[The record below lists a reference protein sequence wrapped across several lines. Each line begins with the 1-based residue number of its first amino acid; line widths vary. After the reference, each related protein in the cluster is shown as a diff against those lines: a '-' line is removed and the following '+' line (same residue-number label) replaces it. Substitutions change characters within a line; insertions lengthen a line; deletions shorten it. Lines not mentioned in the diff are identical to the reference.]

1 MTAMARWCFQRRAW
15 VLVGW
20 LALLAVLGV
29 TGRTAGSAYSDTLT
43 LPGTGSTTALNLL
56 EQAFPGHAGDQDT
69 IVWRASDG
77 ANAPAVRARI
87 TAMLGR
93 VAAAPAVASVISS
106 YSARGAAQ
114 VSRNGQ
120 IAYATV
126 VFDAPAAS
134 LAVPDV
140 TRVVHLAEA
149 ARAPGVQVDIGG
161 PAVENALRPS
171 IGISAGVGVVAAAIV
186 LLIAFGSLLA
196 MLVPLVIA
204 IAALIS
210 GLMTTGL
217 LSHAVT
223 IPSAG
228 PTLGIL
234 IGLGVGVDY
243 ALFIVTRHRNNL
255 KGGMSP
261 QDAAVRA
268 LNTSGRAVLFAGTT
282 VCIALLG
289 MLVLRIGYISGL
301 GIAAAITVLFTVAAA
316 TTLLP
321 ALLGYLGMRV
331 LSRRERRR
339 LAAAGPVP
347 DGSSGAWAR
356 LAGFVQR
363 HPAPLAAVAAT
374 VMLVLAI
381 PVLSLRLGSSDA
393 ANDPASTTT
402 HQAYEL
408 LATGF
413 GPGFNGPLQLVGTT
427 GSPADAAA
435 FARLARTLRTEPG
448 IAAVSAPVPGHGAA
462 LISVTPTTSP
472 EAAAT
477 GHLISQ
483 LRDSVIPAAEGGT
496 TLHVYVGGVT
506 AVNGDFAT
514 VIAPKLL
521 IFVAVILVLGFLLL
535 MLAFRSLLIPAVAA
549 VMNLLAAAASFG
561 VLVAVF
567 QYGWGLRALNLGQAG
582 PVESFLPVLMLAV
595 LFGLSMDYEVFLVS
609 RIREEWAVT
618 GDNHQAVRTGQATT
632 GRVII
637 AAATIMIFVF
647 SAFVL
652 SGQQVIGEIGLGLA
666 AAVLL
671 DAFLLRTVLVP
682 ALMHLSG
689 RANWWLPGW
698 LDRILPHLS
707 IEPAAELLAPPRPA
721 PASDHGHQR
730 AGCSGPGETE
740 LGGRVAGDGGGVDGG
755 RDQRAAGLAVPAGDR
770 AIGGVHPDG
779 LARGGAGRP
788 DALQGAVQ
796 HRVIRVGRTAQ
807 GQRQVPGADVEAV
820 DPGHGQGGVEVGDSA
835 GRFGHDQAERIRR
848 GQHAARGPVP
858 GGRIADRA
866 GHLASLGG
874 RVDVGHDDALAA
886 QVQSPP
892 DVGGVRM
899 PDPGHGRRPR

>member
-1 MTAMARWCFQRRAW
+1 MAAMARWCFQRRAW

-29 TGRTAGSAYSDTLT
+29 TGRTAGSAYSDALT
-43 LPGTGSTTALNLL
+43 LPGTGSTTALALL
-56 EQAFPGHAGDQDT
+56 ERAFPGHAGDQDT
-69 IVWRASDG
+69 IVWRASGG
-77 ANAPAVRARI
+77 ADAPAVRARI
-87 TAMLGR
+87 TAMLGQ
-93 VAAAPAVASVISS
+93 VAAAPGVASVISP

-120 IAYATV
+120 VAYATV
-126 VFDAPAAS
+126 VFDAPQTS
-134 LAVPDV
+134 LPGPDV

-171 IGISAGVGVVAAAIV
+171 VGISAGVGVVAAAIV
-186 LLIAFGSLLA
+186 LFIAFGSLLA

-204 IAALIS
+204 IAALVP

-234 IGLGVGVDY
+234 IGLGVGIDY

-255 KGGMSP
+255 KAGMSP

-321 ALLGYLGMRV
+321 ALLGYLGLRV

-339 LAAAGPVP
+339 LAASGPAP
-347 DGSSGAWAR
+347 DGASGAWAR
-356 LAGFVQR
+356 LAAFVQR
-363 HPAPLAAVAAT
+363 HPAPLAAAAAT

-402 HQAYEL
+402 HQAYDL

-427 GSPADAAA
+427 PLSGGSPAAAA
-435 FARLARTLRTEPG
+435 FARLAGTLATEPG
-448 IAAVSAPVPGHGAA
+448 IAAVSAPVVGHGAA
-462 LISVTPTTSP
+462 LITVTPTTSP

-477 GHLISQ
+477 STLIHQ

-496 TLHVYVGGVT
+496 TLRVYVGGVT
-506 AVNGDFAT
+506 ATNDDFAT

-521 IFVAVILVLGFLLL
+521 IFVAVILVLGFGLL

-567 QYGWGLRALNLGQAG
+567 QYGWGLRLLNLGQAG

-609 RIREEWAVT
+609 RIREEWAAT

-637 AAATIMIFVF
+637 AAATIMILVF
-647 SAFVL
+647 SAFIL
-652 SGQQVIGEIGLGLA
+652 SGQQVIGEIGIGLA

-671 DAFLLRTVLVP
+671 DAFLLRTILVP

-707 IEPAAELLAPPRPA
+707 IEPAAEPAAPPGPA
-721 PASDHGHQR
+721 PASQVLHS
-730 AGCSGPGETE
+730 AT
-740 LGGRVAGDGGGVDGG
+740 
-755 RDQRAAGLAVPAGDR
+755 
-770 AIGGVHPDG
+770 
-779 LARGGAGRP
+779 AR
-788 DALQGAVQ
+788 
-796 HRVIRVGRTAQ
+796 
-807 GQRQVPGADVEAV
+807 
-820 DPGHGQGGVEVGDSA
+820 
-835 GRFGHDQAERIRR
+835 
-848 GQHAARGPVP
+848 
-858 GGRIADRA
+858 
-866 GHLASLGG
+866 
-874 RVDVGHDDALAA
+874 
-886 QVQSPP
+886 
-892 DVGGVRM
+892 
-899 PDPGHGRRPR
+899 

>member
-1 MTAMARWCFQRRAW
+1 MAAMARWCFQRRAW
-15 VLVGW
+15 VLIGW

-29 TGRTAGSAYSDTLT
+29 TGRAAGSTYSDALT
-43 LPGTGSTTALNLL
+43 LPGTGSTTAQNLL
-56 EQAFPGHAGDQDT
+56 EQAFPGHAGDQET
-69 IVWRASDG
+69 IVWRASSG
-77 ANAPAVRARI
+77 SVSAPGVRDRI
-87 TAMLGR
+87 TAMLGK
-93 VAAAPAVASVISS
+93 VAAAPAVASVTSP

-126 VFDAPAAS
+126 VFDAPQAS
-134 LAVPDV
+134 LPVPDV

-171 IGISAGVGVVAAAIV
+171 VGISAGVGVIAAAVV
-186 LLIAFGSLLA
+186 LFIAFGSLLA
-196 MLVPLVIA
+196 MLLPLAIA
-204 IAALIS
+204 IFALVP
-210 GLMTTGL
+210 GLMATGL

-223 IPSAG
+223 IPSAA

-234 IGLGVGVDY
+234 IGLGVGIDY
-243 ALFIVTRHRNNL
+243 ALFIVTRHRNNI
-255 KGGMSP
+255 KAGMSP
-261 QDAAVRA
+261 AEAAVRA

-301 GIAAAITVLFTVAAA
+301 GIAAAVTVLFTVAAA

-321 ALLGYLGMRV
+321 ALLGFLGTRV

-339 LAAAGPVP
+339 LAAGGFAV
-347 DGSSGAWAR
+347 GSASGAWAWW
-356 LAGFVQR
+356 AGFVQR
-363 HPAPLAAVAAT
+363 HPAPLAAVAAV

-402 HQAYEL
+402 HQAYDL

-413 GPGFNGPLQLVGTT
+413 GPGFNGPLELAGTT
-427 GSPADAAA
+427 STPADAAA
-435 FARLARTLRTEPG
+435 FARLAGTLRTEPG
-448 IAAVSAPVPGHGAA
+448 IAAVSAPAAGQGAS
-462 LISVTPTTSP
+462 LITVIPTTSP
-472 EAAAT
+472 EAKAT
-477 GHLISQ
+477 STLISS
-483 LRDSVIPAAEGGT
+483 LRDTVIPAAEHGT
-496 TLHVYVGGVT
+496 TMRVYVGGVT

-521 IFVAVILVLGFLLL
+521 IFIGVILVLGFLLL

-567 QYGWGLRALNLGQAG
+567 QHGWGLRLLNLGQAG
-582 PVESFLPVLMLAV
+582 PIESFLPVLMLAV

-609 RIREEWAVT
+609 RIREEWAAT

-637 AAATIMIFVF
+637 AAATIMILVF
-647 SAFVL
+647 SAFIL
-652 SGQQVIGEIGLGLA
+652 SGQQAIGEIGLGMA

-671 DAFLLRTVLVP
+671 DAFLLRTLLVP

-707 IEPAAELLAPPRPA
+707 IEPATQPPALPA
-721 PASDHGHQR
+721 PGSELTR
-730 AGCSGPGETE
+730 STTAG
-740 LGGRVAGDGGGVDGG
+740 
-755 RDQRAAGLAVPAGDR
+755 
-770 AIGGVHPDG
+770 
-779 LARGGAGRP
+779 
-788 DALQGAVQ
+788 
-796 HRVIRVGRTAQ
+796 
-807 GQRQVPGADVEAV
+807 
-820 DPGHGQGGVEVGDSA
+820 
-835 GRFGHDQAERIRR
+835 
-848 GQHAARGPVP
+848 
-858 GGRIADRA
+858 
-866 GHLASLGG
+866 
-874 RVDVGHDDALAA
+874 
-886 QVQSPP
+886 
-892 DVGGVRM
+892 
-899 PDPGHGRRPR
+899 

>member
-1 MTAMARWCFQRRAW
+1 MAAIARWCVQRRIW

-20 LALLAVLGV
+20 LALLAILGV
-29 TGRTAGSAYSDTLT
+29 TGRAAGSTYSDTLT
-43 LPGTGSTTALNLL
+43 LPGTGSTTALHLL

-69 IVWRASDG
+69 IVWRTSPG
-77 ANAPAVRARI
+77 GVRAPAVRDRI
-87 TAMLGR
+87 TAMLNQI
-93 VAAAPAVASVISS
+93 AAAPAVASVISP

-114 VSRNGQ
+114 VSRSGQ

-126 VFDAPAAS
+126 VFDAPQAS
-134 LAVPDV
+134 LSAPDV
-140 TRVVHLAEA
+140 TRVVDLADA
-149 ARAPGVQVDIGG
+149 AQTPGVQVEAGG

-171 IGISAGVGVVAAAIV
+171 VGVSAAVGVVAAAIV
-186 LLIAFGSLLA
+186 LFIAFGSLLA
-196 MLVPLVIA
+196 MLLPLAVA
-204 IAALIS
+204 LAALVS
-210 GLMTTGL
+210 GLMATGL

-234 IGLGVGVDY
+234 IGLGVGIDY

-255 KGGMSP
+255 KAGMSP
-261 QDAAVRA
+261 TDAAVRA

-301 GIAAAITVLFTVAAA
+301 GIAAAVTVLFTVAAA
-316 TTLLP
+316 ATLLP
-321 ALLGYLGMRV
+321 ALLGFLGLRV

-339 LAAAGPVP
+339 LAADGPAP
-347 DGSSGAWAR
+347 DGTSGAWTR
-356 LAGFVQR
+356 LAAFVQR
-363 HPAPLAAVAAT
+363 HPAPLAAAAAA

-393 ANDPASTTT
+393 ANDPAATTT

-408 LATGF
+408 LADGF

-427 GSPADAAA
+427 TSPADVTA
-435 FARLARTLRTEPG
+435 FARLAGTLATEPG
-448 IAAVSAPVPGHGAA
+448 IAAVSASVPGHGAS
-462 LISVTPTTSP
+462 LISVIPTTSP

-477 GHLISQ
+477 STLISH
-483 LRDSVIPAAEGGT
+483 LRDSVIPAAEGGA

-506 AVNGDFAT
+506 ATNDDFAT

-521 IFVAVILVLGFLLL
+521 IFVGVILVLGFLLL
-535 MLAFRSLLIPAVAA
+535 LVAFRSLLIPAVAA
-549 VMNLLAAAASFG
+549 VMNLLAAAACFG

-567 QYGWGLRALNLGQAG
+567 QYGWGLRLLNLGQAG

-609 RIREEWAVT
+609 RIREEWAAT

-647 SAFVL
+647 SAFIL
-652 SGQQVIGEIGLGLA
+652 SGQQVIGEIGIGLA

-671 DAFLLRTVLVP
+671 DAFLLRTLLVP
-682 ALMHLSG
+682 ALAHLSG

-707 IEPAAELLAPPRPA
+707 IEPATQPPAPPSPA
-721 PASDHGHQR
+721 PA
-730 AGCSGPGETE
+730 
-740 LGGRVAGDGGGVDGG
+740 L
-755 RDQRAAGLAVPAGDR
+755 VPAG
-770 AIGGVHPDG
+770 ATHS
-779 LARGGAGRP
+779 
-788 DALQGAVQ
+788 Q
-796 HRVIRVGRTAQ
+796 T
-807 GQRQVPGADVEAV
+807 
-820 DPGHGQGGVEVGDSA
+820 
-835 GRFGHDQAERIRR
+835 
-848 GQHAARGPVP
+848 
-858 GGRIADRA
+858 
-866 GHLASLGG
+866 
-874 RVDVGHDDALAA
+874 
-886 QVQSPP
+886 
-892 DVGGVRM
+892 
-899 PDPGHGRRPR
+899 PR

>member
-1 MTAMARWCFQRRAW
+1 MAAMARWCFQRRAW
-15 VLVGW
+15 VLIGW

-29 TGRTAGSAYSDTLT
+29 TGRAAGSAYSDSLT

-56 EQAFPGHAGDQDT
+56 ERAFPGHAGDQDT
-69 IVWRASDG
+69 IVWRASSGSVRD
-77 ANAPAVRARI
+77 PAVQARI
-87 TAMLGR
+87 TAMLSQ
-93 VAAAPAVASVISS
+93 VAAAPAVASVISP

-126 VFDAPAAS
+126 VFDAPQAS
-134 LAVPDV
+134 LSVPDV
-140 TRVVHLAEA
+140 NRVVHLAEA

-171 IGISAGVGVVAAAIV
+171 VGISAAVGVVAAAIV
-186 LLIAFGSLLA
+186 LFIAFGSLLA
-196 MLVPLVIA
+196 MLVPLAVA
-204 IAALIS
+204 IAALVS

-217 LSHAVT
+217 LSHALS

-234 IGLGVGVDY
+234 IGLGVGIDY

-255 KGGMSP
+255 KAGMP
-261 QDAAVRA
+261 PREAAVRA

-321 ALLGYLGMRV
+321 ALLGFLGMRV

-339 LAAAGPVP
+339 LDSGRFAA
-347 DGSSGAWAR
+347 DGASGAWTR
-356 LAGFVQR
+356 LAAFVQR
-363 HPAPLAAVAAT
+363 HPASLATAAAT
-374 VMLVLAI
+374 VMLILAI

-402 HQAYEL
+402 YQAYEL

-427 GSPADAAA
+427 GTPADATA
-435 FARLARTLRTEPG
+435 FTRLAAMLRTEPG
-448 IAAVSAPVPGHGAA
+448 IAAVSAPVPGHGAE
-462 LISVTPTTSP
+462 LISVIPTTSP
-472 EAAAT
+472 EAKAT
-477 GHLISQ
+477 STLISQ
-483 LRDSVIPAAEGGT
+483 LRDSVIPAAEHGT

-521 IFVAVILVLGFLLL
+521 IFIAVILVLGFGLLT
-535 MLAFRSLLIPAVAA
+535 LAFRSLLIPAVAA

-561 VLVAVF
+561 VLVVVF
-567 QYGWGLRALNLGQAG
+567 QYGWGLRLLNLGQAG

-609 RIREEWAVT
+609 RIREEWAGT

-637 AAATIMIFVF
+637 AAATIMILVF
-647 SAFVL
+647 SAFIL
-652 SGQQVIGEIGLGLA
+652 SGQQVIGEIGLGMA

-671 DAFLLRTVLVP
+671 DAFILRTLLVP

-707 IEPAAELLAPPRPA
+707 IEPATEFIEPATEPPAQPSPA
-721 PASDHGHQR
+721 PA
-730 AGCSGPGETE
+730 E
-740 LGGRVAGDGGGVDGG
+740 V
-755 RDQRAAGLAVPAGDR
+755 
-770 AIGGVHPDG
+770 VH
-779 LARGGAGRP
+779 
-788 DALQGAVQ
+788 
-796 HRVIRVGRTAQ
+796 
-807 GQRQVPGADVEAV
+807 
-820 DPGHGQGGVEVGDSA
+820 SK
-835 GRFGHDQAERIRR
+835 
-848 GQHAARGPVP
+848 AAR
-858 GGRIADRA
+858 
-866 GHLASLGG
+866 
-874 RVDVGHDDALAA
+874 
-886 QVQSPP
+886 
-892 DVGGVRM
+892 
-899 PDPGHGRRPR
+899 